1 MRLLVAEDEPR
12 MAVLLR
18 RGFEEE
24 GYAVDVSGDGI
35 EAEWL
40 ATENDYDAVVLD
52 LMLPGR
58 DGFEVCRRLRASGRT
73 MPVVMLTAREAVA
86 DRIRGLDS
94 GADDYLV
101 KPFSFGELCARV
113 RSVLRRTRG
122 DPSPVLGVG
131 DLRLDPARRRVWR
144 GEVEI
149 DLSPKEFAVLEVL
162 MRRRGEVV
170 TRTQLLE
177 SVWDFN
183 ADHTSNVIDQYLA
196 YLRKKVDKPFGCQ
209 DIETVRGVGYR
220 LRDPDGCGPPACG
233 GPAGTGGAA
242 CPSDSGW
249 R

>member
-1 MRLLVAEDEPR
+1 
-12 MAVLLR
+12 MAVLLQ

-24 GYAVDVSGDGI
+24 GYAVDRSGDGI

-58 DGFEVCRRLRASGRT
+58 DGLEVCRRLRESGRT
-73 MPVVMLTAREAVA
+73 VPVVMLTARDAVA
-86 DRIRGLDS
+86 DRIRGLDA

-113 RSVLRRTRG
+113 RSVVRRSWG
-122 DPSPVLGVG
+122 DPNPIVEVG
-131 DLRLDPARRRVWR
+131 ELRLDPARRRVWR
-144 GEVEI
+144 GDAEI
-149 DLSPKEFAVLEVL
+149 ELSPKEFAILEVL

-170 TRTQLLE
+170 TRTTLLE

-183 ADHTSNVIDQYLA
+183 ADHSSNVIDQYLA
-196 YLRKKVDKPFGCQ
+196 YLRKKIDKPFARQ

-220 LRDPDGCGPPACG
+220 LRDPDEPRPTASCR
-233 GPAGTGGAA
+233 
-242 CPSDSGW
+242 SDCAW